1 MEGRQAHL
9 SRPTVW
15 VAIPE
20 SGRSL
25 TVQVKAL
32 VVDQLGG
39 PFPRKR
45 VWPTQSRL
53 RGCLYLRRYQVC
65 ACAPLRSPVSARSRA
80 SALGLASAFRRALV
94 KSRSLNRIAALPA
107 QWTELV
113 WPVDRR
119 RRPSKLNA
127 GNDRRGALTLEAGA
141 AALGGLLPIRLPAG
155 MLPEPTFTSL
165 LRLSHDAQLFSSA
178 LQRRRLSTSVIISIP
193 LALVLS
199 GARTSAERS
208 GRAAKVALSAD
219 RYRQHDACYGRRS
232 PCHSRNSR
240 SLRLLPSP
248 CNPYRQPP
256 LRPVT
261 PGDALRPI
269 GR

>member
-39 PFPRKR
+39 PIPRKR

-155 MLPEPTFTSL
+155 MFTRADIHQPAPSQPRCAAL
-165 LRLSHDAQLFSSA
+165 LL
-178 LQRRRLSTSVIISIP
+178 
-193 LALVLS
+193 
-199 GARTSAERS
+199 GA
-208 GRAAKVALSAD
+208 AARPSFNVSDYLYPA
-219 RYRQHDACYGRRS
+219 G
-232 PCHSRNSR
+232 PCS
-240 SLRLLPSP
+240 
-248 CNPYRQPP
+248 
-256 LRPVT
+256 
-261 PGDALRPI
+261 
-269 GR
+269 